1 MIFKPID
8 MPSHGLHLYESK
20 HQSGSIVEPH
30 YHRVHQLLYVLEG
43 EGTATLDQKKYRL
56 SKDKAV
62 FIVPHCNHAIVS
74 ESRLTT
80 LVLAFDGAMLQDR
93 TLDELLSVQFPSS
106 SLLEV
111 NPLAGS
117 EIRQLLRK
125 MLFEHQLQHPMYE
138 IATKLYLQELLLI
151 LARSRQSSD
160 VTDSNYLR
168 AERIR
173 NYMDT
178 HYFEKL
184 STEDIAEK
192 LGITVRYVNDIF
204 KTRYGIT
211 PTQYLSEIRVE
222 AAKKMLVETDKD
234 IVSIVFEV
242 GYETLSTFY
251 RNFKN
256 IVNMSPNHFRQMF
269 DTDEDRSRRFQNR
282 ETSSRNDKTY
292 LPRQAKL

>member
-1 MIFKPID
+1 MILKPID
-8 MPSHGLHLYESK
+8 MPRHGLHLYESK
-20 HQSGSIVEPH
+20 HQIGSVVEPH
-30 YHRVHQLLYVLEG
+30 HHCVHQLLYVLEG
-43 EGTATLDQKKYRL
+43 EGTVTLDQKKARL

-62 FIVPHCNHAIVS
+62 FIVPHCNHAIAS
-74 ESRLTT
+74 EGRLTT
-80 LVLAFDGAMLQDR
+80 LVLAFDSAMLQDR
-93 TLDELLSVQFPSS
+93 TLDALLSGQFPSS

-151 LARSRQSSD
+151 LARSRQSAE

-184 STEDIAEK
+184 SAEDIAEK

-204 KTRYGIT
+204 KSRYGIT

-256 IVNMSPNHFRQMF
+256 IVNMSPNHYRQMF
-269 DTDEDRSRRFQNR
+269 DTEAGSSRFQIR
-282 ETSSRNDKTY
+282 EASSRNDKTY
-292 LPRQAKL
+292 IPRHAKL